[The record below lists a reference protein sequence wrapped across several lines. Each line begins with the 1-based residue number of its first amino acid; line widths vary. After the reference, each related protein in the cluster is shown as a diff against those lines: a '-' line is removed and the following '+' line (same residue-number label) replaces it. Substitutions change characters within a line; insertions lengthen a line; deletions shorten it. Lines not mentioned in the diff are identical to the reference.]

1 MALRFR
7 NLEVTPE
14 DSVDRW
20 GAEGML
26 AAIDRGGADDWRKII
41 LAIQV
46 APYGPV
52 AADLEEALE
61 LAESRGSAQLLRS
74 ALERA
79 RQTPEQRVIERL
91 RMLAFET
98 DLGQGDLAA
107 RIGTSRTRLNSYLSG
122 AVMPSA
128 ALVERIAEVGR
139 IRRSELV

>member
-14 DSVDRW
+14 DPVDRW

-26 AAIDRGGADDWRKII
+26 AAIDRGGVDDWRKII
-41 LAIQV
+41 LAIRV

-74 ALERA
+74 ALEGA

-98 DLGQGDLAA
+98 DMSQGDLAA

-128 ALVERIAEVGR
+128 ALVERVAEVGR
-139 IRRSELV
+139 TRRSELV